1 MGISPPPSRAAP
13 QTSRAASK
21 AWKRVSPLRTKKVF
35 KSEGNSEGDQIE
47 DLAWPFSGRRGSFLV
62 KWAKSKMWTSL
73 PSQLGGALLY
83 HEKPKRGESNKTR
96 LA

>member
-1 MGISPPPSRAAP
+1 
-13 QTSRAASK
+13 
-21 AWKRVSPLRTKKVF
+21 
-35 KSEGNSEGDQIE
+35 
-47 DLAWPFSGRRGSFLV
+47 
-62 KWAKSKMWTSL
+62 MWTSL